1 MTDEPV
7 FITFEDA
14 LFFHKEEIRRT
25 GGISG
30 IRDQTALEAAL
41 GAPKASFGGAYLMN
55 LFEMAATYVG
65 SFCANHPFLDGN
77 KRAGTACALT
87 FLYSNGYEVDD
98 VVFQQHSPVYF
109 SGSFLRCSLY
119 LRFFSISDST

>member
-1 MTDEPV
+1 VTDEPV

-30 IRDQTALEAAL
+30 IRDQTALEVVL

-87 FLYSNGYEVDD
+87 FLYLNGYDVDENHD
-98 VVFQQHSPVYF
+98 EDLPCKRHKMVYI
-109 SGSFLRCSLY
+109 
-119 LRFFSISDST
+119 ISSQKWLVLIRP